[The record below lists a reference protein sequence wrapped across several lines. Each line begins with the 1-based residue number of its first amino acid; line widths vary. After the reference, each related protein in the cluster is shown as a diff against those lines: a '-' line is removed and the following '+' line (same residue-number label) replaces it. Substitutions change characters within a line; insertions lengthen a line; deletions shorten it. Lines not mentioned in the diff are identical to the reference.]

1 MIKLLNSDK
10 IYVKVENEIE
20 KFLTLLIIEK
30 FDLVEMKIIRNVY
43 SKKDGKFLD
52 RIEAFAKIR
61 IEKVSFEKSRIV
73 GKIEEVSSE
82 RLDKGHHGENIDI
95 GKELVITKKSG
106 VNESI
111 KLILEK
117 IRNFEIGKM
126 NEIKEI
132 VSKASSR
139 FITDKNKIEEY
150 LEYGIIERLYVCK
163 ENFFEFLQKII
174 KALNQNAKIVLLSE
188 KEFCEK
194 MKIAALLRFE
204 I

>member
-20 KFLTLLIIEK
+20 KFLTLFLINR
-30 FDLVEMKIIRNVY
+30 FDVVEMKIIRNVY

-61 IEKVSFEKSRIV
+61 IEKVNFEKGRIV

-82 RLDKGHHGENIDI
+82 RLDKGHHGENIEI
-95 GKELVITKKSG
+95 GKELIINKNKVDEKS
-106 VNESI
+106 

-117 IRNFEIGKM
+117 LRNFEFGKAE
-126 NEIKEI
+126 EIKI
-132 VSKASSR
+132 HIFQNSKR
-139 FITDKNKIEEY
+139 FVTDKDKIDEY
-150 LEYGIIERLYVCK
+150 LEYGIVEKLYICK
-163 ENFFEFLQKII
+163 HMFIDSFDKII
-174 KALNQNAKIVLLSE
+174 KALKQNSKIALIDD
-188 KEFCEK
+188 KEFCDK